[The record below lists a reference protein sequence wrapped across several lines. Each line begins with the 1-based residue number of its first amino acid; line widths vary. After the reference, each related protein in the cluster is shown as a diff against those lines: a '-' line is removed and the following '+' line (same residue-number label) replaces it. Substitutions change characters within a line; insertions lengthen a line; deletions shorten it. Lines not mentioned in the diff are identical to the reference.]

1 MPGEDPAL
9 CVRTRLAPT
18 SLSGAAVLSERREP
32 NPLDDQAAPKRAY
45 RRSLGAMDIEICVWD

>member
-1 MPGEDPAL
+1 M
-9 CVRTRLAPT
+9 
-18 SLSGAAVLSERREP
+18 LSERREP